1 MYLSNADVGGLIL
14 KIIAPMAVIFK
25 INLGEHCLEV
35 GVIEQPKVVDLD
47 KNFDHLYSYWERCE
61 FPLQLKKFCKS
72 VVK

>member
-1 MYLSNADVGGLIL
+1 MYLSNAGVGGLIL

-35 GVIEQPKVVDLD
+35 GVIEQPKVVDLGR
-47 KNFDHLYSYWERCE
+47 NSDHPYSYSERCK
-61 FPLQLKKFCKS
+61 FPLQLRKICKS